1 LIEPARACA
10 RLAPDLVRCGP
21 QNVLGAD
28 AVVLTAELITPMLTA
43 YAVENAVVHRG
54 LQHGLALHRYAVGE
68 ALYSAGVWQICHTR
82 GQWMGYFRANTALL
96 RRRGDNMK
104 LFIAAIAVATITA
117 AGAAHAVDGTARAMP
132 PPEEVSP
139 APYNWTGPFFGVSVG
154 VATGTSQQT
163 ASTGDITPNFDL
175 SGGVFGFALGYNWQA
190 NKILFG
196 VDTDMSL
203 STKHGTS
210 GYFGAPPGFVA
221 ETSERWLATYR
232 GRVAYVAESWM
243 IYLTGGG
250 ANADVK
256 IIATE
261 PAAGI
266 ATESKLRWGWTAG
279 VGVEAARI
287 HSFTVKAE
295 YLYVDFA
302 NTGYFNPAPPGFI
315 NRAGGVSMHDH
326 ILRLGLNHKFPGF

>member
-1 LIEPARACA
+1 
-10 RLAPDLVRCGP
+10 
-21 QNVLGAD
+21 
-28 AVVLTAELITPMLTA
+28 
-43 YAVENAVVHRG
+43 
-54 LQHGLALHRYAVGE
+54 
-68 ALYSAGVWQICHTR
+68 
-82 GQWMGYFRANTALL
+82 MGYFRANAASL
-96 RRRGDNMK
+96 RRRGDNMR
-104 LFIAAIAVATITA
+104 LFIAAIAVATLAA
-117 AGAAHAVDGTARAMP
+117 AGAAHAVDGAARAIP

-154 VATGTSQQT
+154 VAVGTSQQT